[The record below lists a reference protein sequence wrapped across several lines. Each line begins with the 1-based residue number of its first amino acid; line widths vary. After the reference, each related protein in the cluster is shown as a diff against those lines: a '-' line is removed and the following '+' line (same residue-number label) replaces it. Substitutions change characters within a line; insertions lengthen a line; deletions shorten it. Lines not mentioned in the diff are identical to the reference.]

1 MMVQPEMM
9 LNSVMGKIYDVLT
22 NGDDTVPRSED
33 HFFSWCTPGLPIM
46 PEDFEY
52 LTQGLTG
59 VVKKA
64 KLDEV
69 TGGSAEGEIDPVL
82 LEQLRAQDT
91 SRLYMQAEAASHLLN
106 FVPDCEAT
114 TNDQFAALSIMNN
127 EGSLADRWEYI
138 LRMSQVMEAVLPEK
152 TLAKIEKFRG
162 LLTTTRTKV
171 NLIDDSEEEVIEPS
185 ALVNLYTQK
194 MAAYEDAVLQ
204 YNTARIDALTADNSR
219 AVHYWAM
226 NARTLRNRVRAAEA
240 DWVSNGYKHDF
251 EGISAFIDQVMQ
263 RDMAL
268 LKQQYVDD
276 LERARLTGMSSGSD
290 FYFTS
295 LVPANFMNAA
305 GWTEFTFEKGEYNRY
320 ANSSYKMKRSKT
332 TVGGGFLGFGAG
344 GVNTSSASGQNQR
357 QVRFNS
363 QHFELKFS
371 MAQAFIVRGNWFR
384 PSFLH
389 SKLWRFSPDNPEAAG
404 QSVSDGGTPPK
415 GLIPAYPT
423 SVIVIKDL
431 TISFK
436 ESEGAAEAASK
447 WQSSST
453 GGGGFFHFGPIHLGG
468 SHARNSAQGE
478 RENSLEYDSTSQ
490 SITVPGHQII
500 GFKCQKHTEKMPDPL
515 PDIEFAG

>member
-1 MMVQPEMM
+1 V
-9 LNSVMGKIYDVLT
+9 
-22 NGDDTVPRSED
+22 
-33 HFFSWCTPGLPIM
+33 

-59 VVKKA
+59 IVKKA
-64 KLDEV
+64 KLDDV
-69 TGGSAEGEIDPVL
+69 TGGSTEGEIDPAI

-91 SRLYMQAEAASHLLN
+91 SRLYMQCEAASHLFN

-114 TNDQFAALSIMNN
+114 TNDRFAALTIMNN
-127 EGSLADRWEYI
+127 EGSLSDRWEYI
-138 LRMSQVMEAVLPEK
+138 LRMSQVMETVLPEETK
-152 TLAKIEKFRG
+152 QKIEKFRG
-162 LLTTTRTKV
+162 LLTTTRIKR

-204 YNTARIDALTADNSR
+204 YNTARIDALTADNVR

-226 NARTLRNRVRAAEA
+226 NARTLRNRVRAAMA
-240 DWVSNGYKHDF
+240 DWVANGYKHDF

-276 LERARLTGMSSGSD
+276 LERARLTGLASGND
-290 FYFTS
+290 FFFTS

-305 GWTEFTFEKGEYNRY
+305 GWSNFTFNSSDFARY
-320 ANSSYKMKRSKT
+320 ANSSYKMKASRTSA
-332 TVGGGFLGFGAG
+332 GGGFLGFGGG
-344 GVNTSSASGQNQR
+344 GVKTESASGQNQR
-357 QVRFNS
+357 QIRFNS
-363 QHFELKFS
+363 QKFELSFS
-371 MAQAFIVRGNWFR
+371 IAQAFIVRGNWFR

-389 SKLWRFSPDNPEAAG
+389 SKLWRFTPDNPEAARET
-404 QSVSDGGTPPK
+404 VSDGGTPPK

-431 TISFK
+431 KISFRD
-436 ESEGAAEAASK
+436 SEGAMEAASD
-447 WQSSST
+447 WERSST
-453 GGGGFFHFGPIHLGG
+453 SGGGYFHFGPLHLGG
-468 SHARNSAQGE
+468 SHARSSAEGE
-478 RENSLEYDSTSQ
+478 RNSSFDFSHSNQ

-500 GFKCQKHTEKMPDPL
+500 GFKCHKHTEKMPDPL
-515 PDIEFAG
+515 ANITFAG